1 MNARIFE
8 IFTSIEGEGIL
19 YGTKTLFVRL
29 AGCPYSCFY
38 CDTLDA
44 LPLDSGK
51 EYSITEACN
60 LIDSNLQD
68 NTFKVNFTGGEPL
81 IQHEAVSELAKHVK
95 ARGIPTYLES
105 ACFDSKRFLHVL
117 PLIDFVKI
125 EFKTIDS
132 EFIDEKHYPDLVRNT
147 LECLQATVEAK
158 KTTYIKIVVSSK
170 TTIGS
175 FKDLLGKIF
184 EIISKEN
191 ISGFII
197 QPTTSISEP
206 TLEQLLK
213 FYDVVYPYYNEVR
226 VVPQLHKIISAP

>member
-8 IFTSIEGEGIL
+8 IFSSIEGEGIL
-19 YGTKTLFVRL
+19 YGTKTLFVRF

-95 ARGIPTYLES
+95 ARGLPTYLES
-105 ACFDSKRFLHVL
+105 ACFDSKKFLYVL
-117 PLIDFVKI
+117 PSIDFVKI
-125 EFKTIDS
+125 EFKTIES
-132 EFIDEKHYPDLVRNT
+132 EFIDEKHYPELLRNT
-147 LECLQATVEAK
+147 LECLQAAVEAK

-170 TTIGS
+170 TEPES
-175 FKDLLGKIF
+175 FKEILEQIF
-184 EIISKEN
+184 KIISKEN

-197 QPTTSISEP
+197 QPTTSLSEP
-206 TLEQLLK
+206 TLEQLLE
-213 FYDVVYPYYNEVR
+213 FYDLVYPYYDEVR
-226 VVPQLHKIISAP
+226 VVPQLHKVISAP

>member
-1 MNARIFE
+1 MKTRLFE

-51 EYSITEACN
+51 EYSINEACD
-60 LIDSNLQD
+60 LIDKNLQK
-68 NTFKVNFTGGEPL
+68 NTYKVNFTGGEPL
-81 IQHEAVSELAKHVK
+81 IQHEAVSELARHIKSK
-95 ARGIPTYLES
+95 GIPTYLES
-105 ACFDSKRFLHVL
+105 ACFDSKKFLYVL
-117 PLIDFVKI
+117 PSIDFVKI

-132 EFIDEKHYPDLVRNT
+132 KFIDVKHYPNLIKNT
-147 LECLQATVEAK
+147 LECLEASINANK
-158 KTTYIKIVVSSK
+158 ITYIKIVVSSSTK
-170 TTIGS
+170 FSS
-175 FKDLLGKIF
+175 FHELVGKIF
-184 EIISKEN
+184 KIASKET

-206 TLEQLLK
+206 SLEKLIE
-213 FYDVVYPYYNEVR
+213 FYDSVYPYYDQVR
-226 VVPQLHKIISAP
+226 IVPQLHKIINAP

>member
-19 YGTKTLFVRL
+19 YGTKTLFVRF

-95 ARGIPTYLES
+95 ARGLPTYLES
-105 ACFDSKRFLHVL
+105 ACFDSKKFLYVL
-117 PLIDFVKI
+117 PSIDFVKI
-125 EFKTIDS
+125 EFKTIES
-132 EFIDEKHYPDLVRNT
+132 EFIDEKHYPELLRNT
-147 LECLQATVEAK
+147 LECLQAAVEAK

-170 TTIGS
+170 TEPES
-175 FKDLLGKIF
+175 FKEILEQIF
-184 EIISKEN
+184 KIISKEN

-197 QPTTSISEP
+197 QPTTSLSEP
-206 TLEQLLK
+206 TLEQLLE
-213 FYDVVYPYYNEVR
+213 FYDLVYPYYDEVR
-226 VVPQLHKIISAP
+226 VVPQLHTVISAP

>member
-1 MNARIFE
+1 MKTRLFE

-51 EYSITEACN
+51 EYSITEACD
-60 LIDSNLQD
+60 LIDTNLQD

-95 ARGIPTYLES
+95 SKGIPTYLES
-105 ACFDSKRFLHVL
+105 ACFDSKKFLHVL
-117 PLIDFVKI
+117 PSIDFVKI
-125 EFKTIDS
+125 EFKTVDS
-132 EFIDEKHYPDLVRNT
+132 KFIDTKHHPNLVKNT
-147 LECLQATVEAK
+147 LDCLEASINANK
-158 KTTYIKIVVSSK
+158 ITYIKIVVSSN
-170 TTIGS
+170 TEFNS
-175 FKDLLGKIF
+175 FSELVGKIF
-184 EIISKEN
+184 KIASKKT

-197 QPTTSISEP
+197 QPTTNVSEP
-206 TLEQLLK
+206 TLEKLME
-213 FYDVVYPYYNEVR
+213 FYDVVYPYYDQVR
-226 VVPQLHKIISAP
+226 IIPQLQKIINAP